1 MEFAMELL
9 RKRGVGIAPGTVF
22 GEYREFFRLSVGD
35 SFEKLERGMAAL
47 VEEVRSLRNP
57 QK

>member
-35 SFEKLERGMAAL
+35 SLEKLERGMAAL

-57 QK
+57 